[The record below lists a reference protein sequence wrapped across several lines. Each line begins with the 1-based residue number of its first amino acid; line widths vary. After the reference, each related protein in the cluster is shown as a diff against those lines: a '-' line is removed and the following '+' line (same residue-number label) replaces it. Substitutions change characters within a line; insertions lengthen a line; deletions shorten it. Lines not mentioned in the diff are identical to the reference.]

1 MADIITPDTIDP
13 TLASPGAT
21 LDPADVG
28 ILLGTIGKALAP
40 DNQVATSLGD
50 LAVQSGQATK
60 QADLVS
66 TLSQGQQPINQE
78 GIDTAVSSSISP
90 TQALNPSD
98 LFGLTRED
106 VNTAFAFK
114 QTQDELNAARAADIA
129 SSIQAQNELAFDI
142 QEAAREATDAER
154 QFILDVEKSKLTDD
168 IKEFQFLNQS
178 AGGTLDPATHFSK
191 DHALTNLYENA
202 VERGETRDFSTFLN
216 DYWNATGGLSLAER
230 KQLIQTTGAVQVQ
243 TDIAKEI
250 NEPEYRANKVEAA
263 KGAFIDQLLSPKT
276 EEQVITDAATSIAED
291 LSARQG
297 AQVSFTAEGNVVT
310 FTQPDAEGKPIVVE
324 TYTLTDTAPLFGGE
338 DVEGIEIN
346 TLAENDPELSAAEAE
361 ELRNLPDG
369 TTIQY
374 PDGSGKFFTKQGTKI
389 IAQ

>member
-1 MADIITPDTIDP
+1 MADGNEVVNPAA
-13 TLASPGAT
+13 ASPNSAFN
-21 LDPADVG
+21 AEN
-28 ILLGTIGKALAP
+28 IMIALGTIGKALAP
-40 DNQVATSLGD
+40 DNPVATSLGE
-50 LAVQSGQATK
+50 LATQSGQAAK
-60 QADLVS
+60 QSQLVN
-66 TLSQGQQPINQE
+66 TFSQGQQPINQE

-90 TQALNPSD
+90 APALDIGSF
-98 LFGLTRED
+98 FGLTKED

-114 QTQDELNAARAADIA
+114 QSQDELNAARAADIA
-129 SSIQAQNELAFDI
+129 ANIQAQNELAFDI
-142 QEAAREATDAER
+142 QESAREATDAER

-168 IKEFQFLNQS
+168 IKEFQFLNES
-178 AGGTLDPATHFSK
+178 AGGTLDPATHFSS

-216 DYWNATGGLSLAER
+216 DYWNATGGLSVAER
-230 KQLIQTTGAVQVQ
+230 QQLIRTTGAVQVQ

-250 NEPEYRANKVEAA
+250 NEPEYRANKVETA

-324 TYTLTDTAPLFGGE
+324 TYTLTDTAPLFEAEGGG
-338 DVEGIEIN
+338 VEISM
-346 TLAENDPELSAAEAE
+346 LADKDPDLSASDAAELSK
-361 ELRNLPDG
+361 LPDG
-369 TTIQY
+369 TIVEY

>member
-50 LAVQSGQATK
+50 LALQSGQAAK

-78 GIDTAVSSSISP
+78 GIDTEVSSSISP
-90 TQALNPSD
+90 APALNPSD

-129 SSIQAQNELAFDI
+129 ANIQAQNELAFDI

-178 AGGTLDPATHFSK
+178 AGGTLDPAEHFGDTHQ
-191 DHALTNLYENA
+191 LTTLWKNLVA
-202 VERGETRDFSTFLN
+202 TGEDITFKELLD
-216 DYWNATGGLSLAER
+216 DYWSSTSVLTFEQR
-230 KQLIQTTGAVQVQ
+230 KQLLQTTGAVQVQ

-263 KGAFIDQLLSPKT
+263 KGTFIDQLLSPKT
-276 EEQVITDAATSIAED
+276 EEQVINDTATSIAED

-310 FTQPDAEGKPIVVE
+310 FTQLDAEGKPIVVE
-324 TYTLTDTAPLFGGE
+324 TYTLTDTEPLFG
-338 DVEGIEIN
+338 DEGVEIN
-346 TLAENDPELSAAEAE
+346 TLAENDTELSAADAE
-361 ELRNLPDG
+361 ELSKLPDG
-369 TTIQY
+369 TTIEY